1 MSSQPVGGRVASLSA
16 LWYRGLPQAVA
27 YSRQRWG
34 AMSARERLLTTA
46 AVVLVLGALLW
57 LLAIR
62 PAWRTLQTAPAR
74 IALQQQALQGLQQDA
89 QQIAA
94 LRNAPA
100 APAFSGEL
108 QPVML
113 AWFKRV
119 DPKATV
125 QAQVL
130 PGEVRLQL
138 AALQPAA
145 LAALAQ
151 TARRDWSAQVD
162 GADLKRG
169 ADGLLAGTVHLTRQ
183 NSGGG

>member
-1 MSSQPVGGRVASLSA
+1 MSTNARVASLSA

-27 YSRQRWG
+27 YSRLRW
-34 AMSARERLLTTA
+34 ASMSQRERVLTGA
-46 AVVLVLGALLW
+46 AVIVVAGALLW
-57 LLAIR
+57 MLAIR
-62 PAWRTLQTAPAR
+62 PAWRTLQTAPQR
-74 IALQQQALQGLQQDA
+74 IVSLQQQLQVLQQDG

-100 APAFSGEL
+100 APAFSGDL
-108 QPVML
+108 QPTIQ

-119 DPKATV
+119 DPKAKV
-125 QAQVL
+125 EAQVL
-130 PGEVRLQL
+130 PGEVTLQL
-138 AALQPAA
+138 SALRPAS

-169 ADGLLAGTVHLTRQ
+169 HDGLLSGMVHLSRQ
-183 NSGGG
+183 GSGGG

>member
-1 MSSQPVGGRVASLSA
+1 MSANGRVASLSA

-27 YSRQRWG
+27 FSRQRWSS
-34 AMSARERLLTTA
+34 MSQRERVLTGTA
-46 AVVLVLGALLW
+46 IVAVAGALLW
-57 LLAIR
+57 MLAIR
-62 PAWRTLQTAPAR
+62 PAWRTLQTAPQR
-74 IALQQQALQGLQQDA
+74 IVSLQQQLQVLQQDG

-94 LRNAPA
+94 LRNVPA
-100 APAFSGEL
+100 APAFSGDL
-108 QPVML
+108 QPTLL

-130 PGEVRLQL
+130 PGEVTLQL
-138 AALQPAA
+138 GALRPAT

-169 ADGLLAGTVHLTRQ
+169 QDGLLSGTVHLSRQ
-183 NSGGG
+183 GSGGG